1 MESSRHLNYNKHLLI
16 SGLLFTLH
24 NVEEAIGF
32 ARFSYPENLNLPL
45 EPPTAE
51 RMISAIVLITLIAWG
66 ILFLAYRQKN
76 ETLKRNILTTMVSIF
91 LINAFFP
98 HIAGTIFIHRYF
110 PAVVTAIVLYLP
122 YAIWMMPK
130 LFRSYSTSRK
140 FRMVVVTG
148 LMVSTGLVLILQF
161 IVKLLF

>member
-45 EPPTAE
+45 EPPTVE

-76 ETLKRNILTTMVSIF
+76 ETDPLRNRLCRRKRTRCFFLLRTDFLWIF
-91 LINAFFP
+91 AHN
-98 HIAGTIFIHRYF
+98 YF
-110 PAVVTAIVLYLP
+110 
-122 YAIWMMPK
+122 
-130 LFRSYSTSRK
+130 
-140 FRMVVVTG
+140 
-148 LMVSTGLVLILQF
+148 
-161 IVKLLF
+161 